1 MNKPNFTLHTEPN
14 ASVPEFTISC
24 RTHRGPATNVT
35 WRLNYTVLHNSSAH
49 EISEFINDTYTAT
62 IEYTLRV
69 RGRETKGEYNCS
81 IWNNIRYYLP
91 RAKSDVSDTITVRG
105 KITLSYSVQQNQFIF
120 KTVAGEPTDV
130 EATISQH
137 NNTHVNITVSW
148 NPPAE
153 DFTSYVIYYHSKEG
167 PVTSVEMPKTKTN
180 QQLNGLP
187 RSDIY
192 NISMVGLLTDNL
204 PSRLVVA
211 NGKSLKYDVLFPAI
225 IYYSYVTL

>member
-1 MNKPNFTLHTEPN
+1 
-14 ASVPEFTISC
+14 
-24 RTHRGPATNVT
+24 
-35 WRLNYTVLHNSSAH
+35 
-49 EISEFINDTYTAT
+49 
-62 IEYTLRV
+62 RV

-91 RAKSDVSDTITVRG
+91 RAKSNVSDTITVR
-105 KITLSYSVQQNQFIF
+105 
-120 KTVAGEPTDV
+120 VAGEPTDV

-167 PVTSVEMPKTKTN
+167 PVTSVEVPKTKTN

-211 NGKSLKYDVLFPAI
+211 NGDD
-225 IYYSYVTL
+225 